1 MSLTHFYYTLGM
13 LMVIVPLAA
22 TFAILVSS
30 VIQQIRLK
38 RPLQG
43 RPLLLLCLVALIPA
57 LGGIALLRFA
67 AS

>member
-1 MSLTHFYYTLGM
+1 MSLTHFYYILGM

-22 TFAILVSS
+22 TFAMLILS
-30 VIQQIRLK
+30 VVQQIRLK
-38 RPLQG
+38 RPLQA